1 VSITWAVDWGDGRD
15 GVEADRVVPAA
26 STIKVLLAVAAG
38 RRFADG
44 SLDPGEVVA
53 AVPIAG
59 DGALL
64 DALPGLRPRLDHL
77 VTLALAVSDNS
88 ATNVLLDRIGLEEV
102 TAEGEELGLR
112 HTRVSRRML
121 DWDAAGA
128 GRDNL
133 TTAADLTRLLRA
145 LVDGTVPDALAAPV
159 LSALRA
165 SQHLDILGEVV
176 PAASYMGNKRGFTD
190 AANHDCGLV
199 AADAGP
205 IAVAVCS
212 SPPASPDALRAAA
225 RAALSPGGARR

>member
-1 VSITWAVDWGDGRD
+1 MSVSWAVEWGDGRA
-15 GVEADRVVPAA
+15 GVDADRIVPAA
-26 STIKVLLAVAAG
+26 STIKVLLALAAG

-44 SLDPGEVVA
+44 RLDPGEVVA
-53 AVPIAG
+53 AIPVAG

-77 VTLALAVSDNS
+77 VTLALAVSDNA
-88 ATNVLLDRIGLEEV
+88 ATNVLLDRIGLDEV
-102 TAEGEELGLR
+102 TAEGQELGLR

-121 DWDAAGA
+121 NWDAAAA

-133 TTAADLTRLLRA
+133 TTAADLARLLRA
-145 LVDGTVPDALAAPV
+145 LVDGTVPDAVAAPV
-159 LSALRA
+159 LTALGA
-165 SQHLDILGEVV
+165 SQHLDILGEIV
-176 PAASYMGNKRGFTD
+176 PADAFLGNKRGFTD

-225 RAALSPGGARR
+225 RAGLSRGGARR